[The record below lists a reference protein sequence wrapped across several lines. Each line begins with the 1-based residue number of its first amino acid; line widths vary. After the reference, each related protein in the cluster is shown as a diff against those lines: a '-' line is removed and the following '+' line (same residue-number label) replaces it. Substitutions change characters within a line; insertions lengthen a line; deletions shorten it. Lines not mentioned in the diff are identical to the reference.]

1 MTKVIID
8 LPTDLHRAVKSFT
21 GANGETMKHFFISAA
36 EEKLKY
42 QKTQSKNKISKKKIK
57 DEFIS
62 EEEADAMLKPYL
74 IRLVKRINEGK
85 EKVLSEQEFFAE
97 LAK

>member
-8 LPTDLHRAVKSFT
+8 LPTELHRSIKSFT
-21 GANGETMKHFFISAA
+21 GANGETMKNFFISAA
-36 EEKLKY
+36 TEKLKY
-42 QKTQSKNKISKKKIK
+42 QNKTKSKKKVK
-57 DEFIS
+57 DEFIT

-85 EKVLSEQEFFAE
+85 EKSYSWEEAKKE
-97 LAK
+97 LNS

>member
-42 QKTQSKNKISKKKIK
+42 QKTKSKKKIK
-57 DEFIS
+57 DEFIT

-85 EKVLSEQEFFAE
+85 EKSYSWEEAKKE
-97 LAK
+97 LKNV

>member
-8 LPTDLHRAVKSFT
+8 LPNDLHRSIKSYA
-21 GANGETMKHFFISAA
+21 GANGETIKNFFICAA

-42 QKTQSKNKISKKKIK
+42 HNKAKSKKKIK

-62 EEEADAMLKPYL
+62 EEEADEMLKPYL
-74 IRLVKRINEGK
+74 IRLIKRINEGK
-85 EKVLSEQEFFAE
+85 EKTCSWEEAKKE
-97 LAK
+97 LKNI

>member
-8 LPTDLHRAVKSFT
+8 LPTELHRAVKSFT
-21 GANGETMKHFFISAA
+21 GANGETMKSFFISAA

-42 QKTQSKNKISKKKIK
+42 QTKVNSKKKIK
-57 DEFIS
+57 DEFIT

-85 EKVLSEQEFFAE
+85 EKTYSWEEFQRE
-97 LAK
+97 LKKP

>member
-8 LPTDLHRAVKSFT
+8 LPTDLHRSIKSFT
-21 GANGETMKHFFISAA
+21 GANGETMKNFFISAA
-36 EEKLKY
+36 TEKLKY
-42 QKTQSKNKISKKKIK
+42 QNKVKSKKKVK
-57 DEFIS
+57 DEFIT

-85 EKVLSEQEFFAE
+85 EKVLSEKEFFEE
-97 LAK
+97 LSK